1 VEIRQLGRRHCM
13 ITGVAA
19 LLLAASPFDIFFLF
33 AFFLHLALG
42 CDSGFFLRARRSPVS
57 RFLGL

>member
-1 VEIRQLGRRHCM
+1 M